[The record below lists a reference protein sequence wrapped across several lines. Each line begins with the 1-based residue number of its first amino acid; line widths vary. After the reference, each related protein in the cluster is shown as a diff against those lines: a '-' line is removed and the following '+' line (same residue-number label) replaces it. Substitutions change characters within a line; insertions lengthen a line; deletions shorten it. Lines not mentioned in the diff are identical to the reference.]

1 MHGRPFEVTWRE
13 SDTPEALKSAYQR
26 ERDPEVRTR
35 LHGLW
40 LLRCGWHLGRVAEA
54 MGTHYRSVQR
64 WVAWYRQGGLPEVMR
79 HKMGGPGRQ
88 PLLRLEEEIQVS
100 DAVARGRFRTVWEIR
115 EWIAQQ
121 YGASYTLGG
130 VYNLLKRLKCSPKVR
145 SLVRAKTTR
154 QVRATWKKGKG
165 TRHGGGQNKGGSKVP
180 ESRSRIGYAPSPG
193 GTGSRPP
200 SSNFPSVM
208 RHDEGGATP

>member
-1 MHGRPFEVTWRE
+1 MTWQE

-79 HKMGGPGRQ
+79 HKMGGLGRQ

-100 DAVARGRFRTVWEIR
+100 DAVAQGRFRAAWEVR
-115 EWIAQQ
+115 DWIAQQ
-121 YGASYTLGG
+121 YGASYTVGG
-130 VYNLLKRLKCSPKVR
+130 VYSLLKRLKCVPKVSR
-145 SLVRAKTTR
+145 PVHSKPDQ
-154 QVRATWKKGKG
+154 QVQVAWKKRY
-165 TRHGGGQNKGGSKVP
+165 TRRWRRK
-180 ESRSRIGYAPSPG
+180 
-193 GTGSRPP
+193 
-200 SSNFPSVM
+200 
-208 RHDEGGATP
+208 